1 MNRQRKDRKNQSSS
15 EESEHKRCVPKIKSR
30 LSPTRLSSIK
40 NKTSNQNEIS
50 FKHELHQKLSKRKST
65 ESLLDHERPTVQKN
79 TSQRKAIAGANQLVP
94 VSSQLTT

>member
-1 MNRQRKDRKNQSSS
+1 MNRQRNDRKDQSSS
-15 EESEHKRCVPKIKSR
+15 KESEHKRCVPKIKSR

-40 NKTSNQNEIS
+40 NKTSNQNDSS
-50 FKHELHQKLSKRKST
+50 FRHELHQKLSKRTST
-65 ESLLDHERPTVQKN
+65 ESLLERPTVQKN